1 MTNDLNEIRQQDS
14 VRLAL
19 LRTEL
24 SNRRTLLAYIKTAL
38 WLLISGLG
46 IHHVKEQNVWMLGFA
61 LFLVLAA
68 VATLCYGIWDHRK
81 SARIIA
87 KERDESKV

>member
-1 MTNDLNEIRQQDS
+1 MKDINDIRQQDS

-38 WLLISGLG
+38 WLLISGIG
-46 IHHVKEQNVWMLGFA
+46 IQHVKEQNHWMVGFA
-61 LFLVLAA
+61 MVLVLAA
-68 VATLCYGIWDHRK
+68 VVTLCYGVWDHRR
-81 SARIIA
+81 SCRIIA
-87 KERDESKV
+87 EERDESQV